1 MVAEQSMTPEQVV
14 SAATAAHLRLIR
26 FMYCDSFG
34 VIRGKATHL
43 SSLAERM
50 AGGIG
55 LTVAMQAFVPLDHL
69 ASVPGMGPVGEIR
82 LVPDPDTFVVLPYAP
97 NCGLMLADMIELD
110 RQPWAACPRT
120 FLKRQLARANARD
133 YELIA
138 AFEPEFTLAVQDE
151 DGSYQPIDESLC
163 FSGIGFLAAQ
173 RVTDAIV
180 EAFERQAMVVEQYY
194 PELGHGQQ
202 ELSIRH
208 APALQ
213 AADNQVKYR
222 ETVRAVAHDHGLV
235 ASFAPKPF
243 ADQAGNGCH
252 IHFSLWSAGRNVF
265 HDPRGEY
272 GLSDTARAFTAGVLE
287 HAPAL
292 VALTAPSVNS
302 YRRLAPGMWSSAFA
316 AWGPDNRE
324 AAVRVASPFW
334 GNEAG
339 STNLELK
346 PSDNTANPYLALGS
360 LLAAGLDGIERQL
373 EPGPPALV
381 DPGTLSEPER
391 EAARMGRLPTTLN
404 AALDALERDRVL
416 LDALGP
422 ALASSYIAGKR
433 LEAQLYAEQDEAF
446 ELRHHFFKY

>member
-1 MVAEQSMTPEQVV
+1 MTPEQVV
-14 SAATAAHLRLIR
+14 SSANAAHLRLIR
-26 FMYCDSFG
+26 FLYCDSFG
-34 VIRGKATHL
+34 VIRGKATHI

-50 AGGIG
+50 RGGIG

-69 ASVPGMGPVGEIR
+69 AAVPGMGPVGEVR
-82 LVPDPDTFVVLPYAP
+82 LVPDPDTFVTLPYAP
-97 NCGLMLADMIELD
+97 NCGLMLADLVQLD
-110 RQPWAACPRT
+110 RQPWAACPRS
-120 FLKRQLARANARD
+120 FLKRQLARATARG

-138 AFEPEFTLAVQDE
+138 AFEPEFTLAVQAA
-151 DGSYQPIDESLC
+151 DGTYAPIDESQC

-173 RVTDAIV
+173 HVMDPIV
-180 EAFERQAMVVEQYY
+180 EAFDQQGLVVEQYY

-208 APALQ
+208 APGLQ
-213 AADNQVKYR
+213 AADNHLKYR

-252 IHFSLWSAGRNVF
+252 IHFSLWSGDDNVF
-265 HDPRGEY
+265 FNPRAEY
-272 GLSDTARAFTAGVLE
+272 GLSATARAFIAGVLE
-287 HAPAL
+287 HLPAL

-302 YRRLAPGMWSSAFA
+302 YRRLAPGMWSSAYT

-339 STNLELK
+339 SANLEFK
-346 PSDNTANPYLALGS
+346 PSDSTANPYLALGS
-360 LLAAGLDGIERQL
+360 LLAAGLDGIEREL

-381 DPGTLSEPER
+381 DPGTLSEQER
-391 EAARMGRLPTTLN
+391 GASGMSRLPTTLT
-404 AALDALERDRVL
+404 AALDALERDNVL

-422 ALASSYIAGKR
+422 VLASSYIAGKR

-446 ELRHHFFKY
+446 ELRHHFFTY